1 MKRAIVLLGVA
12 LTIPTGVAFAKQPGT
27 HTNHSHAAPKVMY
40 VLKGKLS
47 RYTAATTTADGSI
60 SIAVSHSNFH
70 ARALKGQTVTF
81 STTMNTK
88 APSTISDGTKGVLKF
103 KAPLRM
109 PAGTVMA
116 TVLPTMAKALHIID
130 QSHH

>member
-1 MKRAIVLLGVA
+1 MKRAIVLVGVA
-12 LTIPTGVAFAKQPGT
+12 LAIPTGVAFAKPPAT
-27 HTNHSHAAPKVMY
+27 HPSHSHAAPKVMY

-47 RYTAATTTADGSI
+47 AYTAATATTDGSI

-70 ARALKGQTVTF
+70 AHTLVGQTVTF
-81 STTMNTK
+81 STTMSTK
-88 APSTISDGTKGVLKF
+88 APSAISDGAKGVLKF

-116 TVLPTMAKALHIID
+116 SVLPTMAKALHVVV